1 MTVCVL
7 RERCCLDFLC
17 DIGLIKP
24 FAVPEILAS
33 CQLRRVLL
41 WKLPPVHTF
50 EIGKTI
56 LWVSRCFL
64 SITLFNCEILW
75 TTDPIKDRILQY
87 LFIQGK
93 LSYYIL
99 YQQTILRNIRKNI
112 LRIMPSSKLFK
123 SKLEFIRWHYCSVY
137 AVSNIFICLIIHTLN
152 YLV

>member
-1 MTVCVL
+1 MTVGVL
-7 RERCCLDFLC
+7 RERCCLDFPC
-17 DIGLIKP
+17 DIDLLF

-33 CQLRRVLL
+33 YQLRRVLL
-41 WKLPPVHTF
+41 WNCLHTF

-75 TTDPIKDRILQY
+75 TDPIKDRILQY
-87 LFIQGK
+87 LFVQGK

-99 YQQTILRNIRKNI
+99 YQQTILRNIRKHI
-112 LRIMPSSKLFK
+112 LRIIMPSSKLFK

-137 AVSNIFICLIIHTLN
+137 AVSNIFIRLIIHTLN